1 MRTLF
6 RPCID
11 LHQGQV
17 KQIVGGTLSDS
28 SAGLQTN
35 FVSAKPSA
43 EYAELYRKH
52 GLEGGHVIML
62 GPGNEAAAREA
73 LQAWPNRLQV
83 GGGINDTNAA
93 EWIERGAAKVIVT
106 SYLFPSGK
114 FSQQRLEALAAQVGR
129 ERVVVDL
136 SCRRRSEG
144 GWVVAM
150 DRWQRLTDMVVDEQ
164 TLKKLAEFCSEFL
177 VHAADV
183 EGLCGGIDR
192 ELVECL
198 GKWSPLPVTYAG
210 GASSVDDLDL
220 VDRLSRGRVDL
231 TIGSALD
238 IFGGSMVRF
247 HDCVAWNRR
256 TELASEHT

>member
-1 MRTLF
+1 
-6 RPCID
+6 
-11 LHQGQV
+11 
-17 KQIVGGTLSDS
+17 
-28 SAGLQTN
+28 
-35 FVSAKPSA
+35 
-43 EYAELYRKH
+43 
-52 GLEGGHVIML
+52 ML
-62 GPGNEAAAREA
+62 GPGNEIAATEA
-73 LQAWPNRLQV
+73 LQTWPDKLQV
-83 GGGINDTNAA
+83 GGGICETNASK
-93 EWIERGAAKVIVT
+93 WIERGAAKVIVT
-106 SYLFPSGK
+106 SYLFPSGN
-114 FSQQRLEALAAQVGR
+114 FSQQRLEALATQVGR
-129 ERVVVDL
+129 DRVVVDL

-164 TLKKLAEFCSEFL
+164 TLKKLAGFCSEFL

-198 GKWSPLPVTYAG
+198 GKWSPLPATYAG

-220 VDRLSRGRVDL
+220 VNRLSRGRVDL

-247 HDCVAWNRR
+247 DDCVAWNRR
-256 TELASEHT
+256 VEPAAEHT